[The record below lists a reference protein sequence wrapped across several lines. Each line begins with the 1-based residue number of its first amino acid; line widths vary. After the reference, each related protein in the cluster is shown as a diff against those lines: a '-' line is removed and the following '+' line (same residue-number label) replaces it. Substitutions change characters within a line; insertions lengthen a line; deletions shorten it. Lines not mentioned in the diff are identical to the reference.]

1 MPGFGVLSYR
11 PPEHLLV
18 YVQTW
23 ALVTKSKYFRVSSVW
38 KYRRIHT
45 LEIEMCIKED
55 KRFKHFYNI
64 LYPQVILKQS
74 LDKFVICDKKY
85 FIDLSLSIVSSSI
98 TRVSAAHERRTGR
111 VPNIL
116 NQL

>member
-1 MPGFGVLSYR
+1 
-11 PPEHLLV
+11 
-18 YVQTW
+18 
-23 ALVTKSKYFRVSSVW
+23 
-38 KYRRIHT
+38 
-45 LEIEMCIKED
+45 MCIDVD

-98 TRVSAAHERRTGR
+98 MRTNAAHERRKGR
-111 VPNIL
+111 APAVL
-116 NQL
+116 NNSYRPV

>member
-1 MPGFGVLSYR
+1 
-11 PPEHLLV
+11 
-18 YVQTW
+18 
-23 ALVTKSKYFRVSSVW
+23 
-38 KYRRIHT
+38 
-45 LEIEMCIKED
+45 MCIKED

-111 VPNIL
+111 VPNML